1 MVMCMVGLEDFKNI
15 KYTNEYCLHRSAE
28 PKGGNEYESIK
39 SSRVKYIEE
48 EVAYWRKANQIHNWF
63 VQNVQDGVDDCK
75 EYYVGID
82 DVMNLL
88 DACKQVK
95 DDNSKA
101 EELLPSASGFFF
113 GNVEYD
119 EWYFNDIDYT
129 IEVLE
134 GLLKET
140 YKTKDGKEYFTG
152 EIYYQSSW

>member
-1 MVMCMVGLEDFKNI
+1 
-15 KYTNEYCLHRSAE
+15 
-28 PKGGNEYESIK
+28 
-39 SSRVKYIEE
+39 
-48 EVAYWRKANQIHNWF
+48 
-63 VQNVQDGVDDCK
+63 
-75 EYYVGID
+75 
-82 DVMNLL
+82 MNLL